1 MCPHRI
7 GVRIMCLISASD
19 EPIIKHMTTTNTV
32 TEKMDSDT
40 KRRLAEIK
48 QDANP
53 LVRSTERL
61 AKIAQLDALLAALR
75 DTSAATVSVR
85 EGNA

>member
-1 MCPHRI
+1 
-7 GVRIMCLISASD
+7 
-19 EPIIKHMTTTNTV
+19 MTTTNTNLDDR
-32 TEKMDSDT
+32 TA
-40 KRRLAEIK
+40 RRLAEIK